1 MKSFGEDE
9 VVGCGVDGW
18 GDEEK
23 NGGSDP
29 RCKIVGVPGSP
40 DFEGEPNCMAVS
52 ISRRGDK
59 NGNRLLV
66 VKVAPTPKGIVY
78 LALYRL

>member
-1 MKSFGEDE
+1 MESFGEDK
-9 VVGCGVDGW
+9 VVACGVDGW

-29 RCKIVGVPGSP
+29 RSKIIGVSGSP
-40 DFEGEPNCMAVS
+40 NFEGEPNYMADL
-52 ISRRGDK
+52 ISRKVDK
-59 NGNRLLV
+59 NGNYLPV